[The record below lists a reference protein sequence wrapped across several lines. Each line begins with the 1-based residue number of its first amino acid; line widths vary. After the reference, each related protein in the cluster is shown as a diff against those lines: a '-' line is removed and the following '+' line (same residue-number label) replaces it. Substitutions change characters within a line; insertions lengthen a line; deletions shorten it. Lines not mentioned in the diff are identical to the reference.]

1 MRGQASDMRRDEID
15 FFEVRHAHIEIHARL
30 QNWAKW
36 ARGGRGTGYVH
47 PMFQGY
53 RADGYHELHGGGVP
67 VDSLDA
73 AAVQKLFPRL
83 PEKHRWALQWSYVHP
98 YIHFGRVCRALAVT
112 KPALCELVHDGRS
125 MVKNIAVDTSHEHV
139 RNSPAN
145 PSYSTC

>member
-1 MRGQASDMRRDEID
+1 MRRDEID
-15 FFEVRHAHIEIHARL
+15 FFEVRHAHIEIHERL
-30 QNWAKW
+30 LNWARW
-36 ARGGRGTGYVH
+36 SRGGRGGSNVQ

-53 RADGYHELHGGGVP
+53 RAGGYHELHGGGMP

-73 AAVQKLFPRL
+73 TAIQKLFPRL
-83 PEKHRWALQWSYVHP
+83 PEKHRWALQWSYCFP
-98 YIHFGRVCRALAVT
+98 YIHYGKVCRGLAVP

-139 RNSPAN
+139 RHSPAN